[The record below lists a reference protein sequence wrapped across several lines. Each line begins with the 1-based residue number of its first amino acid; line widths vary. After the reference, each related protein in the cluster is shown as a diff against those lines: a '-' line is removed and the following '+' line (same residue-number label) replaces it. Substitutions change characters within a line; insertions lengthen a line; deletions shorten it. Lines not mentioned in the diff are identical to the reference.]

1 MAYSSQL
8 SIRGWVLAISLAGS
22 LTGVFWFMH
31 GYTLI
36 SGPEFYH
43 ARRTPNVAALTTKA
57 SVNIATETMP
67 SEPIEP
73 SFPNEASDWYDYRSR
88 PATSA
93 FAIVEPTAGVR
104 LLAPSVGS
112 IDLELLASQA
122 VNRQLVQ
129 ERKLASSMLSVS
141 RVKTTNS
148 IPNEQPPVSRSKE
161 STSHNSNGGV
171 WPYPPH
177 LMEQLT
183 NLKDLA
189 EDSGNDASLRWIYDV
204 ESTIEPLMKLS
215 GNDPA
220 AAQIMDSLQ
229 RLAIEALEVPVT
241 DFQLDYVSQ
250 VQTRIAHSIIRR
262 LAIWKAVWSCV
273 SEPSPAIDSQ
283 PRASFDMEYF
293 RQCVEE
299 VTLAT
304 QATGDVPG
312 WEEYLLIDELRGLS
326 AGSELD
332 VQIATHTAQVV
343 LARITSIN
351 TNAVQRLF
359 LDSAS
364 VRKLAESIQPLA
376 VAPVDYCS
384 LLADIERIEENAE
397 HRSRLTLI
405 TAMQSL
411 RFADNPKQVAVSKAI
426 DAYYRNANVRIAVS
440 GAFVNRLLPTNKTL
454 QRPVRQTIL
463 GAETSGNSDVNTSLS
478 VRLNP
483 DPSAW
488 NINLDLNGKI
498 QSQTRSSRGPA
509 TFFNS
514 SMADV
519 ATSRAIRIT
528 AQGVQVQGNQ
538 ADVTSQD
545 SLRGLETNYDDLPFV
560 GDMVRYFAQKE
571 FREKRG
577 PARRILQRTIATQT
591 DAEFD
596 KQLDSQLQKAELSI
610 EQKLIGPLRNLDLNP
625 MVTDLQ
631 TTTNRLIARYRL
643 ASDNSLAANTP
654 RPQAPSDSLI
664 SIQMHQSAMNNGFS
678 QLGLS
683 HRDWTLLELTQNLA
697 KQFGQEPV
705 TSLSDEIPADVLIRF
720 DGERP
725 ILVEFLDGRLWLT
738 LRIAVLTQPGRIE
751 LTDFVIRTSYVPAAT
766 GLEAELVRE
775 GPISVDG
782 DRISARERIPLR
794 IIFAKVFEAR
804 SKIPMVSPELL
815 KDPRTAGLAISQLV
829 LEENW
834 LAIAVSEMNSPH
846 VAILRDLQLQ
856 R

>member
-8 SIRGWVLAISLAGS
+8 SIKGWILAIGLAGV

-31 GYTLI
+31 GYTLV

-43 ARRTPNVAALTTKA
+43 ARRTSNVVALATKA
-57 SVNIATETMP
+57 SVNIATETIR

-73 SFPNEASDWYDYRSR
+73 SFPNEASEWHDYRSR

-104 LLAPSVGS
+104 LLAPSAGS
-112 IDLELLASQA
+112 IDLEFFASQV
-122 VNRQLVQ
+122 VNRQLLQ
-129 ERKLASSMLSVS
+129 DSKLAVSMLPVS

-148 IPNEQPPVSRSKE
+148 VPNDQPAALRSKGP
-161 STSHNSNGGV
+161 TSHKSNGGM

-183 NLKDLA
+183 NLKDIA
-189 EDSGNDASLRWIYDV
+189 EDSRNDASLHWIADV
-204 ESTIEPLMKLS
+204 ESTIEPLLKLA

-220 AAQIMDSLQ
+220 AAQILDSLQ
-229 RLAIEALEVPVT
+229 RLAMEALDVPVT
-241 DFQLDYVSQ
+241 VFQLDYVAQ
-250 VQTRIAHSIIRR
+250 IQTRIAHSLIRR
-262 LAIWKAVWSCV
+262 VAIWKAVWSCV
-273 SEPSPAIDSQ
+273 SEPSNELNSQ
-283 PRASFDMEYF
+283 LRLSFDMEHF
-293 RQCVEE
+293 RQSVEE
-299 VTLAT
+299 VSSAAH
-304 QATGDVPG
+304 ATGDVPG
-312 WEEYLLIDELRGLS
+312 WEEYLLMDELRRLA

-332 VQIATHTAQVV
+332 VQIASHTAQVV

-351 TNAVQRLF
+351 TNEVQRLF

-384 LLADIERIEENAE
+384 LLADVERIEEDAE

-411 RFADNPKQVAVSKAI
+411 RFADNPKQVAISQAI
-426 DAYYRNANVRIAVS
+426 DTYYRNANVRIAVS

-454 QRPVRQTIL
+454 QRPVRQNIL
-463 GAETSGNSDVNTSLS
+463 GAETSGNSDIKTSLT

-483 DPSAW
+483 DPTAW
-488 NINLDLNGKI
+488 NLNLDLNGKI

-519 ATSRAIRIT
+519 ATSRSIRIT

-538 ADVTSQD
+538 ADVKSQD

-625 MVTDLQ
+625 LVTDLQ

-643 ASDNSLAANTP
+643 ASDNSLAASTP
-654 RPQAPSDSLI
+654 RPQAPSDSQI

-683 HRDWTLLELTQNLA
+683 NRDWTLLELTQNLA
-697 KQFGQEPV
+697 KQFGQDPV
-705 TSLSDEIPADVLIRF
+705 ASLSDEIPADVLIRF

-751 LTDFVIRTSYVPAAT
+751 LTDFVIRTSYIPAVT

-815 KDPRTAGLAISQLV
+815 KDPRTAGLAISQLI

-834 LAIAVSEMNSPH
+834 LAIAVSEINSPH
-846 VAILRDLQLQ
+846 VAVLRDLQLL